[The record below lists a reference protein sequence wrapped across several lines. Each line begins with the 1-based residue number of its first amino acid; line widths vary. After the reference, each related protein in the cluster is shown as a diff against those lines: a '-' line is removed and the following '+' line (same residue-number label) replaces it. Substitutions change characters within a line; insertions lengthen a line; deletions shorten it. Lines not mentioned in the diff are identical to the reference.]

1 MYMYMYVNMSWRSW
15 GRVPLQEALFSLKLH
30 VDVCFEC
37 FALSCYVYIHVYLSG
52 TLYNTCTCTRNEV
65 IGFQDC
71 SEDKGKSL
79 LLLLAHIHCDYSVV
93 ANRVGCS

>member
-1 MYMYMYVNMSWRSW
+1 MYMYVNVSWRSW